1 MEKQQDM
8 ALIVDDDRS
17 FLDGFSHRYGQWFK
31 RRGLALASRDT
42 SRGARAHLRSK
53 EGRRVVLVL
62 VDVLLPT
69 PKDAMDLLAH
79 IAGRFPHIKKI
90 ALTARAEREDVGRM
104 GAAGVIEGYIEKK
117 WHPRKI
123 MKEIGRVLDAPSAQ
137 VQHTMIVEALERL
150 IKQDPEAAKRKIVF
164 VDRGGMTFEELL
176 QEIKRRSQFGRKQAR
191 LLFQMQID
199 GQSRTEKVGGHPAPA
214 AEHRKGRTC

>member
-1 MEKQQDM
+1 MEEQQDM

-69 PKDAMDLLAH
+69 PKDAMDLLSH

-104 GAAGVIEGYIEKK
+104 GA
-117 WHPRKI
+117 
-123 MKEIGRVLDAPSAQ
+123 
-137 VQHTMIVEALERL
+137 
-150 IKQDPEAAKRKIVF
+150 
-164 VDRGGMTFEELL
+164 
-176 QEIKRRSQFGRKQAR
+176 
-191 LLFQMQID
+191 LF
-199 GQSRTEKVGGHPAPA
+199 
-214 AEHRKGRTC
+214 C